1 MNESNQ
7 ALLQGKNHIHFVGI
21 GGSGMFPLVQ
31 ILYAQGYTI
40 TGSDVNEGDIISRE
54 RAMGIHVEMSQHAE
68 NVRDADL
75 VVYTAAVSHDNPE
88 LVEAARLGIPAVE
101 RSVML
106 GYAASL
112 YPHPVCIAGTHGKT
126 TTTAMT
132 AQIMLMAGTDPAA
145 VIGGKLPLID
155 AYGRYGKGEEIVVE
169 ACEFNNTFLH
179 LTPYL
184 SVVLNIDNDHLEFF
198 GSMDNLKA
206 AFRKFALLT
215 TNTVLF
221 NADDANTVEAMA
233 GISQEKALT
242 VRTFAI
248 DAPADYRA
256 RNVREYRP
264 CFYCFDAETAG
275 QPTAHIELSV
285 PGRHN
290 VYNALAAYACAV
302 MQGVSPADCARG
314 LAAFRGA
321 GRRFEFLGE
330 VNGVAI
336 ADDYAHHPTE
346 LAATLRVA
354 KGMDYKEVWAV
365 FQPLTY
371 TRTKMLMDDFA
382 HVLPIADHVVMT
394 EIMGSRERAEDYTVR
409 TKDLAAKIPGSVWFT
424 TFEEVVDYVLEHAKP
439 GDLVITLGCGDIYK
453 AAKMMIARGKG

>member
-112 YPHPVCIAGTHGKT
+112 YPHPVCIAGTHGKA

-184 SVVLNIDNDHLEFF
+184 
-198 GSMDNLKA
+198 
-206 AFRKFALLT
+206 
-215 TNTVLF
+215 
-221 NADDANTVEAMA
+221 
-233 GISQEKALT
+233 
-242 VRTFAI
+242 
-248 DAPADYRA
+248 
-256 RNVREYRP
+256 
-264 CFYCFDAETAG
+264 
-275 QPTAHIELSV
+275 
-285 PGRHN
+285 
-290 VYNALAAYACAV
+290 
-302 MQGVSPADCARG
+302 
-314 LAAFRGA
+314 
-321 GRRFEFLGE
+321 
-330 VNGVAI
+330 
-336 ADDYAHHPTE
+336 
-346 LAATLRVA
+346 
-354 KGMDYKEVWAV
+354 
-365 FQPLTY
+365 
-371 TRTKMLMDDFA
+371 
-382 HVLPIADHVVMT
+382 
-394 EIMGSRERAEDYTVR
+394 
-409 TKDLAAKIPGSVWFT
+409 
-424 TFEEVVDYVLEHAKP
+424 
-439 GDLVITLGCGDIYK
+439 
-453 AAKMMIARGKG
+453 